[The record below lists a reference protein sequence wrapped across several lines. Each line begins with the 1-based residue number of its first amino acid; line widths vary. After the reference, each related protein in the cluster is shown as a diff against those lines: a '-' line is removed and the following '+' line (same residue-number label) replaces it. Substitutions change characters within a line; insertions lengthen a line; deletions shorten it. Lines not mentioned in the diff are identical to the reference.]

1 VKDVIA
7 TLAFET
13 KIRKCRRRQTLRS
26 DQTPSAP
33 IGVTIGDR
41 SCFPLWY
48 GTCVASRVRATRERF
63 SSGSSSRQR
72 IPALRRAR
80 RTTLVRTRV
89 SIPIHVLKQ
98 MQRDGVL
105 LPGVMIVGSAE
116 QSLAVDCT
124 AAMAAWCETK
134 ADAAPG
140 EADYRIIA
148 GEIRKSLNA
157 SRILTCRYGHRHP
170 PEQVWVNTGRPD
182 KPRPYHCAECSERKK
197 GGNRPD
203 GWTAFNSPAV
213 TGRRP
218 CRVCFPSD

>member
-1 VKDVIA
+1 MFPIVV
-7 TLAFET
+7 
-13 KIRKCRRRQTLRS
+13 RRLRS
-26 DQTPSAP
+26 VARPRHTENGSAALHTAADP
-33 IGVTIGDR
+33 R
-41 SCFPLWY
+41 P
-48 GTCVASRVRATRERF
+48 ASRKGGT
-63 SSGSSSRQR
+63 
-72 IPALRRAR
+72 ALIRN
-80 RTTLVRTRV
+80 RV

-105 LPGVMIVGSAE
+105 LPGVMIVGSAD

-134 ADAAPG
+134 AAAALAD
-140 EADYRIIA
+140 ADYRIIA

-170 PEQVWVNTGRPD
+170 PEPVWVNTGRPD

-197 GGNRPD
+197 GGNLPD

-213 TGRRP
+213 SGRRP